1 MGLHLRLSLPDRPGA
16 LARVTQAIALAGAD
30 VIHVNVLESQAGR
43 AVDDFRLRWSGRED
57 TELIAAV
64 SACPGV
70 RVVACRRTRWL
81 HDGRPDLDL
90 LTYLL
95 AAPQR
100 GIETLVDMAP
110 AALDADWA
118 ELRSPVAKT
127 PVLYGTEHPP
137 RDDVSPVEMPIRA
150 TASMHGDGMAIAC
163 LPLTALRWVLVLGRD
178 EGPSFLRSE
187 LVHAERVIA
196 LAMDLLTG
204 TLRDRSDPLS
214 ELTSNVRLPR
224 SRGMASTG

>member
-1 MGLHLRLSLPDRPGA
+1 MGIHLRLSLPDRPGA

-30 VIHVNVLESQAGR
+30 IIHVNVLEAQAGR
-43 AVDDFRLRWSGRED
+43 AVDDFRLRWSGRD
-57 TELIAAV
+57 DSELTDAV
-64 SACPGV
+64 AGCPGV
-70 RVVACRRTRWL
+70 RVIACRRTRWL

-118 ELRSPVAKT
+118 ELRTPSPRT

-137 RDDVSPVEMPIRA
+137 RDDAAPADMPVRA
-150 TASMHGDGMAIAC
+150 IGKQGASSSALAY
-163 LPLTALRWVLVLGRD
+163 LPLIALRWVLVLGRD
-178 EGPSFLRSE
+178 EGPPFLRSE
-187 LVHAERVIA
+187 LVHAERVIGLA
-196 LAMDLLTG
+196 LDLLAA
-204 TLRDRSDPLS
+204 TLRDRAESIS
-214 ELTSNVRLPR
+214 ELTANLALAR
-224 SRGMASTG
+224 SRAVGAAG

>member
-1 MGLHLRLSLPDRPGA
+1 MGIHLRLSLPDRPGA

-30 VIHVNVLESQAGR
+30 VIHVNVLEAQAGR
-43 AVDDFRLRWSGRED
+43 AVDDFRLRWTGRDD
-57 TELIAAV
+57 TEIIDAIGG
-64 SACPGV
+64 CPGV
-70 RVVACRRTRWL
+70 RVIACRRTRWL

-118 ELRSPVAKT
+118 ELRTPDPVA

-137 RDDVSPVEMPIRA
+137 RDDAAPPDMPVR
-150 TASMHGDGMAIAC
+150 AIARHGGEALALAY
-163 LPLTALRWVLVLGRD
+163 LPVPALRAVLVLGRD
-178 EGPSFLRSE
+178 DGPSFLRAE
-187 LVHAERVIA
+187 LVHAERVVGLA
-196 LAMDLLTG
+196 LDLLTS
-204 TLRDRSDPLS
+204 TLGEATARS
-214 ELTSNVRLPR
+214 ELTANLAGPR
-224 SRGMASTG
+224 RAAAVPAG